1 MNQEGNLWKGLVSY
15 TEKDVI
21 EGRYIFSGR
30 RDITLALL
38 SMVKNNLLVTLY
50 GKSGIGKTSML
61 QAGLFPLLRRDNYLP
76 VLLRPAEI
84 DYDNFDRYVIETVS
98 DQLKKHRVTRYVAG
112 TDGRFNQQAAEN
124 VDVTDSSIALW
135 FAASKFYDSD
145 MREVFPVLV
154 FDQFEAL
161 FIGSRDKGSEV
172 LRGLHAMIDDS
183 ELQCPEGVVCH
194 NEANFRILLVV
205 REDDLFRLEDAIDEL
220 GYNSM
225 KFNRLRLRALT
236 DAQAREVIEKPVD
249 ELKSQTGFSLIPDDE
264 REEVIKRIIDISR
277 NRSGKVDS
285 AILSL
290 VCRELYALADGGAIN
305 LNTVSRIAKNPLR
318 DFYKNAI
325 ANLKD
330 KELGFIE
337 SLVDEQG
344 RRRTVFRSNVNK
356 YIKDPDALFK
366 GQHKLL
372 QNVPGTK
379 PADDDPDNQPVELV
393 HDLLAKAVAESK
405 GRRRKINRYVTRK
418 SLLTSLSIIL
428 FCAVFAII
436 GAQVNLKSYI
446 TGGDTSVDGYD
457 ILYLGTTRL
466 NNPLHDTYKDRADID
481 SIYINLDSLDRVSYT
496 VNIQNCASLKKI
508 KFASTPSDS
517 LWGLH
522 VITTDCPAL
531 TEIELPDSLVNLI
544 YINVKGS
551 PNISPVKIAHDV
563 QFLTARINFNTL
575 YSYLNDNT
583 LQIDKKNKVYK
594 YNQGVLW
601 DVKRHKADF
610 VGDSIFFAAFPDEMA
625 QLDSIQ
631 TGFRSL
637 SAMSIFSRRGPKS
650 PSATIYNTRIKD
662 TIPQE
667 ISKAI
672 IAYVN
677 DDYLEKFADPYYS
690 GTVNLK
696 DRAIETIG
704 SNAFEKCRL
713 SGVILPDSLQTID
726 DRAFSNASN
735 LTDIYL
741 PDGVR
746 YVGEYAFADCK
757 NLKEISVNKNT
768 YIHRRAF
775 AGSPNVV
782 LKVRDDDGNERIFKR
797 DEPHWPWKPVR
808 SSIYI
813 DNVIF
818 DLCSSVDNNDLYTP
832 ESRKFNIVGGY
843 LGEHDYIG
851 YSQDDNDS
859 TYINFNERAIKFR
872 GNKFAILHDIQ
883 FCIPTP
889 GERKVYILPER
900 NDFRGVHFTTLPAD
914 VREIYLPFKNPYF
927 IEPDSFGDEVLAN
940 RKFGF
945 IAIPDSLKQRII
957 LNVPSGSAPVY
968 KTIREYQGFKA
979 IKELSAFDFAM
990 INVFYY
996 TDMPTLL
1003 AKNGHSLLSGII
1015 VILVIL
1021 AIVTALAYYP
1031 ITMMA
1036 KEVSRKRKW
1045 FFWVFELIFIYLI
1058 MTTVFPLIYLASV
1071 LIFDSSITS
1080 GVIKGLIVMF
1090 AMLIAG
1096 FYTGLPRGE
1105 RVPPF
1110 VKNYINRLNKKAS

>member
-1 MNQEGNLWKGLVSY
+1 MIQDGNLWKGLVSY
-15 TEKDVI
+15 TEEDVI

-84 DYDNFDRYVIETVS
+84 DYDNFDAYVIETVK
-98 DQLKKHRVTRYVAG
+98 DQLEKHNVTRYVAG
-112 TDGRFNQQAAEN
+112 KDGRFNQKMDN
-124 VDVTDSSIALW
+124 GTDDSVGNIALW
-135 FAASKFYDSD
+135 FASSKFYDSD
-145 MREVFPVLV
+145 NREVFPVLV

-183 ELQCPEGVVCH
+183 ELHCPEGVVCH
-194 NEANFRILLVV
+194 NEANFRIMLVV

-220 GYNSM
+220 GYRSM
-225 KFNRLRLRALT
+225 KDNRLRLRALT

-249 ELKSQTGFSLIPDDE
+249 ELKSKTGFSLIPDDE

-290 VCRELYALADGGAIN
+290 VCSELYSLANGGVIT
-305 LNTVSRIAKNPLR
+305 LKLVGLIDKNPLGR
-318 DFYKNAI
+318 FYSNAI
-325 ANLKD
+325 RGIKD
-330 KELGFIE
+330 DERLYIE
-337 SLVDEQG
+337 SLVDNRG

-356 YIKDPDALFK
+356 YIKNPDKLFN
-366 GQHKLL
+366 GENKLL

-379 PADDDPDNQPVELV
+379 PVDDDPDNQPVELV

-428 FCAVFAII
+428 FCTVFAII

-446 TGGDTSVDGYD
+446 TGGDTSVDGYEV
-457 ILYLGTTRL
+457 LYLGKTRL
-466 NNPLHDTYKDRADID
+466 NNPLHGTYKGRADID
-481 SIYINLDSLDRVSYT
+481 SIYINLDSLDRNSYS

-522 VITTDCPAL
+522 VIATDCPAL

-544 YINVKGS
+544 YIRIKGS

-563 QFLTARINFNTL
+563 KLLTARINFNTL
-575 YSYLNDNT
+575 YSYLNDNA
-583 LQIDKKNKVYK
+583 LQIDKRNEVYK
-594 YNQGVLW
+594 YNQGILW

-610 VGDSIFFAAFPDEMA
+610 VGDSILYAAFPDEIA

-631 TGFRSL
+631 TGFRSQ
-637 SAMSIFSRRGPKS
+637 SVMSIFSRRGAAS
-650 PSATIYNTRIKD
+650 QSATIYNTRIKGAD
-662 TIPQE
+662 SQE
-667 ISKAI
+667 ISKAT
-672 IAYVN
+672 IAYAN
-677 DDYLEKFADPYYS
+677 DKYLEKFADPYYS
-690 GTVNLK
+690 GSVNLK
-696 DRAIETIG
+696 DRPIETIG
-704 SNAFEKCRL
+704 FNAFEKSQV
-713 SGVILPDSLQTID
+713 SGVILPDSLHTID
-726 DRAFSNASN
+726 DRAFSKAHN
-735 LTDIYL
+735 LTNIYL

-757 NLKEISVNKNT
+757 KLMEVSVNENT
-768 YIHRRAF
+768 YIHRTAF
-775 AGSPNVV
+775 AGSPDVV
-782 LKVRDDDGNERIFKR
+782 LKVRDDDGHECIFKR
-797 DEPHWPWKPVR
+797 DEPLWPWKPVR
-808 SSIYI
+808 NSDYI
-813 DNVIF
+813 NNVIF
-818 DLCSSVDNNDLYTP
+818 DLCSSVDNNGLYVP
-832 ESRKFNIVGGY
+832 ESGKFDIKGGY

-851 YSQDDNDS
+851 YSPDGKDS

-872 GNKFAILHDIQ
+872 DNKYIIFNDIQ
-883 FCIPTP
+883 FCTPTP

-900 NDFRGVHFTTLPAD
+900 NDFRGVQFTTLPVD

-927 IEPDSFGDEVLAN
+927 IEPDSFGDEILAN
-940 RKFGF
+940 RKYGF

-968 KTIREYQGFKA
+968 KTISEFQGFRA
-979 IKELSAFDFAM
+979 IKELSAFDLAE
-990 INVFYY
+990 IKVFYY
-996 TDMPTLL
+996 TDMPALL

-1015 VILVIL
+1015 ALILVL
-1021 AIVTALAYYP
+1021 AAVVAVVYYP
-1031 ITMMA
+1031 ATKMA
-1036 KEVSRKRKW
+1036 KEVHPKHRWR
-1045 FFWVFELIFIYLI
+1045 FWVSEILSVFVI
-1058 MTTVFPLIYLASV
+1058 MTTVFPLMYLGSV

-1090 AMLIAG
+1090 AALIAG

-1105 RVPPF
+1105 RLPPWLKRRGRHLL
-1110 VKNYINRLNKKAS
+1110 KNT

>member
-1 MNQEGNLWKGLVSY
+1 MIQEGNLWKGLVSY
-15 TEKDVI
+15 TEEDVI

-84 DYDNFDRYVIETVS
+84 DYDNFDAYVIETVK
-98 DQLKKHRVTRYVAG
+98 DQLEKHNDTRYIANEE
-112 TDGRFNQQAAEN
+112 GRFTRPVFNT
-124 VDVTDSSIALW
+124 VKKPTISMALW
-135 FAASKFYDSD
+135 FASSKFYDSD
-145 MREVFPVLV
+145 NREVFPVLV
-154 FDQFEAL
+154 FDQFESL

-172 LRGLHAMIDDS
+172 LRGLHTMIDDS

-194 NEANFRILLVV
+194 NEANFRIMLVV

-220 GYNSM
+220 GYRSM
-225 KFNRLRLRALT
+225 KNNRLRLRALT

-249 ELKSQTGFSLIPDDE
+249 ELKRQTGFSLIPDDE

-290 VCRELYALADGGAIN
+290 VCSELYSLANGGVIN
-305 LNTVSRIAKNPLR
+305 LNTVSRIAKNPLG
-318 DFYKNAI
+318 DFYNKAV

-356 YIKDPDALFK
+356 YIKDSDALFK
-366 GQHKLL
+366 GQYKLL

-405 GRRRKINRYVTRK
+405 GRRRKINSYRSRK
-418 SLLTSLSIIL
+418 ASLASLSIIL
-428 FCAVFAII
+428 FCTVFAII
-436 GAQVNLKSYI
+436 GAQVNLKSYL
-446 TGGDTSVDGYD
+446 TGEEKSVDGYEV
-457 ILYLGTTRL
+457 LYLGKTRF
-466 NNPLHDTYKDRADID
+466 NNPLHDTYKNRDDID
-481 SIYINLDSLDRVSYT
+481 SIYINLDSLDRDSYS

-522 VITTDCPAL
+522 VIATDCPAL

-544 YINVKGS
+544 YIRIKGS

-563 QFLTARINFNTL
+563 KLLTARINFNTL
-575 YSYLNDNT
+575 YSYLNDNA
-583 LQIDKKNKVYK
+583 LQIDKRNEVYK
-594 YNQGVLW
+594 YNQGILW

-610 VGDSIFFAAFPDEMA
+610 VGDSILYAAFPDEIA

-631 TGFRSL
+631 TGFRSQ
-637 SAMSIFSRRGPKS
+637 SVMSIFSRRGPAS
-650 PSATIYNTRIKD
+650 QSATIYNTRIKGAD
-662 TIPQE
+662 SQE
-667 ISKAI
+667 ISKAT
-672 IAYVN
+672 IAYAN
-677 DDYLEKFADPYYS
+677 DKYLEKFADPYYS
-690 GTVNLK
+690 GSVNLK
-696 DRAIETIG
+696 DRPIETIG
-704 SNAFEKCRL
+704 FNAFEKSQV
-713 SGVILPDSLQTID
+713 SGVILPDSLHTID
-726 DRAFSNASN
+726 DRAFSKAHN

-757 NLKEISVNKNT
+757 KLMKVSVNENT
-768 YIHRRAF
+768 YIHRTAF
-775 AGSPNVV
+775 AGSLDVV
-782 LKVRDDDGNERIFKR
+782 LKVRDDDGHERIFKR
-797 DEPHWPWKPVR
+797 DEPLWPWKPVR
-808 SSIYI
+808 NSDYI
-813 DNVIF
+813 NNVIF
-818 DLCSSVDNNDLYTP
+818 DLCSSVDNNGLYVP
-832 ESRKFNIVGGY
+832 ESGKFDIKGGY

-851 YSQDDNDS
+851 YSPDGNDS

-872 GNKFAILHDIQ
+872 GNKFVILHDIQ
-883 FCIPTP
+883 FCTPTP

-900 NDFRGVHFTTLPAD
+900 NDFRGVQFTTLPVD

-927 IEPDSFGDEVLAN
+927 IEPDSFGDEILAN
-940 RKFGF
+940 RKYGF

-968 KTIREYQGFKA
+968 KTISEFQGFRA
-979 IKELSAFDFAM
+979 IKELSAFDLAE
-990 INVFYY
+990 IKVFYY
-996 TDMPTLL
+996 TDMPALL

-1015 VILVIL
+1015 ALILVL
-1021 AIVTALAYYP
+1021 AAVVAVVYYP
-1031 ITMMA
+1031 ATKMA
-1036 KEVSRKRKW
+1036 KEVHPKHRWR
-1045 FFWVFELIFIYLI
+1045 FWVSEILSVFVI
-1058 MTTVFPLIYLASV
+1058 MTTVFPLMYLGSV

-1090 AMLIAG
+1090 AALIAG

-1105 RVPPF
+1105 RLPPWLKRRGRHLL
-1110 VKNYINRLNKKAS
+1110 KNT